1 MPLLQAQFIQPNVGD
16 HTLGIDLSILGQLIL
31 DDPVYRLGRDSQA
44 TGNLLR
50 RAADQRTEHELL
62 EAISVGYVLA
72 FERGDNVLPVVTP
85 RTAMEGSLVNPET
98 GLLPQ
103 VEVPDRLGACFEL
116 DVGDVVVATFFT
128 TASCGQGPPH
138 LQAMAVL
145 IPLVTGDFHLG
156 NKVDIDGDPSHGPSV
171 IRDQRRLLMHDNKR
185 TGYDKTVRNPRPRTL
200 KRKNLDQSLHPVTLG
215 DVCSHGECLAA
226 AAGQLV
232 CQRLEAIDA
241 PRTQPAARALR
252 GEKPGGRLAQPAA
265 RARDDDDF
273 SFDAIAHD
281 SFPFHCRIRP
291 GTA

>member
-44 TGNLLR
+44 AGNLLR
-50 RAADQRTEHELL
+50 RAADQRAEHELL

-103 VEVPDRLGACFEL
+103 VEVPDRLGDCFEL

-156 NKVDIDGDPSHGPSV
+156 RKVDIDGDPSHGPSV
-171 IRDQRRLLMHDNKR
+171 IRD
-185 TGYDKTVRNPRPRTL
+185 V
-200 KRKNLDQSLHPVTLG
+200 S
-215 DVCSHGECLAA
+215 
-226 AAGQLV
+226 
-232 CQRLEAIDA
+232 
-241 PRTQPAARALR
+241 
-252 GEKPGGRLAQPAA
+252 
-265 RARDDDDF
+265 
-273 SFDAIAHD
+273 
-281 SFPFHCRIRP
+281 
-291 GTA
+291 

>member
-50 RAADQRTEHELL
+50 RAADQRAEHELL

-200 KRKNLDQSLHPVTLG
+200 KRKNRLSYRPRPCEIGFARGRERRSHRTLSLRAQKV
-215 DVCSHGECLAA
+215 SQRFSLASMGA
-226 AAGQLV
+226 FSSMVWRG
-232 CQRLEAIDA
+232 
-241 PRTQPAARALR
+241 PR
-252 GEKPGGRLAQPAA
+252 
-265 RARDDDDF
+265 
-273 SFDAIAHD
+273 
-281 SFPFHCRIRP
+281 
-291 GTA
+291 